1 MRSHPLAGSRT
12 RGWARLRRIA
22 ASALLAATFAGN
34 FAAHHHSLL
43 SADDGSPGREE
54 ERAVTRHNPLSR
66 ASHWHAVLGFVREHD
81 CVACHNQ
88 RLAGLPVEGCTPAPA
103 VSIRLALP
111 ARAVLAPASRL
122 LCTPSRGPPIL
133 L

>member
-1 MRSHPLAGSRT
+1 MTG
-12 RGWARLRRIA
+12 LRRIA
-22 ASALLAATFAGN
+22 ASILLAAALAGN

-54 ERAVTRHNPLSR
+54 ERAVTRHNPLSG

-88 RLAGLPVEGCTPAPA
+88 RLPGLPVEAREAAPA
-103 VSIRLALP
+103 GSIRLALP
-111 ARAVLAPASRL
+111 ALPVLAPVSPL
-122 LCTPSRGPPIL
+122 VCTPARAPPVL